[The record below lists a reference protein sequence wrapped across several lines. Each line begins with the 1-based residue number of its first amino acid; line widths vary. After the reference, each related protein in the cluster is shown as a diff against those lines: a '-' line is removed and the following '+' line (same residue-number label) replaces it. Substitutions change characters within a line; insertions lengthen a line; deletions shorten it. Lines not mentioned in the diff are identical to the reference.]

1 MLPQNFNPG
10 SPEEWLAR
18 SKSNLVRA
26 RNIPDEPGFLL
37 EDACFDAQQSV
48 EKALKA
54 IFVHLKVPFPFTH
67 NLGTLLNL
75 LSESIS
81 ISEDIKQAARLTE
94 YAVETRYPPSIEKV
108 SQEEY
113 QEALDIAERVFS
125 WAMTII
131 S

>member
-81 ISEDIKQAARLTE
+81 IS
-94 YAVETRYPPSIEKV
+94 
-108 SQEEY
+108 
-113 QEALDIAERVFS
+113 
-125 WAMTII
+125 
-131 S
+131 